1 MTPEDYLDDLA
12 GKLNLTDEER
22 QRISGKHNDLRQ
34 RLREELPVKD
44 DFLTGSYPRNT
55 LIRPKG
61 EDKFDVDFFLAFGND
76 DFGEYE
82 LPELVEMVKDAL
94 KEIKQTDPEIVGIS
108 EQNRSI
114 AVEYDNGFQIDV
126 VPAIEIKKDKLYK
139 IFDKRT
145 RQPVESNPKLHGEN
159 LSEDNEATRY
169 GSVKRLVP
177 IIKLLKSWKRDKCD
191 YVKSFHLEL
200 LAAEIL
206 RDEPIET
213 YSSGLTKFFSTAGE
227 YLQHVTLADPA
238 NDENIIDAY
247 LDDDGT
253 RQELLDL
260 IATEREIAEL
270 AYRYE
275 SEGDYNS
282 AVSEWKKVFE
292 SEVDESGGR
301 HELISSGPT
310 IIARP
315 PKQHCNVQI
324 GIE

>member
-1 MTPEDYLDDLA
+1 MTPQDYLEDLA
-12 GKLNLTDEER
+12 SKLNLTDEER
-22 QRISGKHNDLRQ
+22 QRISEKHNDLRQ
-34 RLREELPVKD
+34 RLREELPVED

-61 EDKFDVDFFLAFGND
+61 EDKFDVDFFLAFSND

-82 LPELVEMVKDAL
+82 LPELIEMVNDAR
-94 KEIKQTDPEIVGIS
+94 KEIKQSDPEIQGIS

-126 VPAIEIKKDKLYK
+126 VPAIEIEKNKLYK

-145 RQPVESNPKLHGEN
+145 RQPVESNPKLHGER
-159 LSEDNEATRY
+159 LSEDNEATQYR
-169 GSVKRLVP
+169 SVKRLVP

-200 LAAEIL
+200 LATEIL

-227 YLQHVTLADPA
+227 YLQSATVTDPA
-238 NDENIIDAY
+238 NEENIIDAY

-260 IATEREIAEL
+260 IAAERETAEL

-275 SEGDYNS
+275 SEGDYNR
-282 AVSEWKKVFE
+282 AVSEWKEVFE
-292 SEVDESGGR
+292 SDDGESGGR
-301 HELISSGPT
+301 EESISGGPT

-324 GIE
+324 SIE